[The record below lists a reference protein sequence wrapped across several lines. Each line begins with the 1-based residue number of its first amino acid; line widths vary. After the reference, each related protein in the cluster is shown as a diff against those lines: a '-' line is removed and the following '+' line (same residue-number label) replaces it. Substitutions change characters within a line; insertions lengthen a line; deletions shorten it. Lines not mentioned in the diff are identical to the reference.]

1 MPHSPALFEAVAA
14 QDLKQLVKLLDAGE
28 DPNPFDEQGLTPL
41 MHAAAAGEELLVL
54 ALLDGGADPQLQDA
68 LGETAYLKAAA
79 HGQRS
84 LCAMLARF
92 AGRDERA
99 LGETL
104 LRTGTGPAVS
114 EPGEPGEPGET
125 PGAVARGLA
134 RLGAGVSE
142 VALGDADPRRRLE
155 RAERAAAARPRP
167 GKDEG

>member
-1 MPHSPALFEAVAA
+1 MSDALFEAVAA

-28 DPNPFDEQGLTPL
+28 DPNPFDAAGLSPL

-54 ALLDGGADPQLQDA
+54 ALLDGGADPQLQDP

-92 AGRDERA
+92 ASRDERA
-99 LGETL
+99 LGEAL
-104 LRTGTGPAVS
+104 LRTGSAGSAGGS
-114 EPGEPGEPGET
+114 AEP

-142 VALGDADPRRRLE
+142 VALGDADPRKRLE
-155 RAERAAAARPRP
+155 RAQRAAEAAKPH
-167 GKDEG
+167 KDKG